1 MSIQS
6 ESNKQYS
13 NPQEKS
19 LPQQGVKAQVIK
31 VLPWVA
37 GVGFAASQ
45 IASSSRCSAVEHG
58 HCSKCGS
65 CAIAIFGLV
74 TWALSKNKDRDD
86 FFIEK

>member
-6 ESNKQYS
+6 ESNKQDS
-13 NPQEKS
+13 NLQENS
-19 LPQQGVKAQVIK
+19 LAPQGVKAKVIK

-65 CAIAIFGLV
+65 CAIAIVGLV

>member
-1 MSIQS
+1 M
-6 ESNKQYS
+6 SNKNEENKQNS
-13 NPQEKS
+13 TVTTQI
-19 LPQQGVKAQVIK
+19 VK

-45 IASSSRCSAVEHG
+45 IVSSSRCSAVEHG

-65 CAIAIFGLV
+65 CAIAIVGLV

>member
-1 MSIQS
+1 MSHQS
-6 ESNKQYS
+6 EPNKQELNLDKNS
-13 NPQEKS
+13 ITT
-19 LPQQGVKAQVIK
+19 QVIK
-31 VLPWVA
+31 VLPWAA

-65 CAIAIFGLV
+65 CAIAIVGLV